1 MDSTEKLSYALG
13 FLDCWQLFK
22 KGQQDPQTHLKA
34 AYVFEKLMPI
44 IAPSYSDSQ
53 VIELV
58 TESKEVNI
66 IKLIEN
72 IFQEKA
78 SREQML
84 KTLESKKID
93 WSKLS

>member
-1 MDSTEKLSYALG
+1 MDSSEKLSYALG

-34 AYVFEKLMPI
+34 AYVFEKLMPLLT
-44 IAPSYSDSQ
+44 PSWTDSQ
-53 VIELV
+53 VIELIA
-58 TESKEVNI
+58 ESKQVNI
-66 IKLIEN
+66 IKLVEN

-84 KTLESKKID
+84 KMLESKKID
-93 WSKLS
+93 WSKL